1 MSAVLSTFYLPA
13 APKAEVKRILRP
25 SVRGKFIF
33 TGEEK
38 LYLRGIPYGT
48 FRPDANGDEF
58 PPPEIVEL
66 DFKQMQASRINAVRT
81 YTAPPRWL
89 LDAAQRCGLHVM
101 VGLPWE
107 QHVAFLEDKKH
118 QRSIENA
125 VRAGVRECAGHPA
138 VLCYAVGNEIP
149 APIVRWHGPRRIE
162 R

>member
-38 LYLRGIPYGT
+38 LYLRGITYGT

-66 DFKQMQASRINAVRT
+66 DFQQMQASRINAVRT

-89 LDAAQRCGLHVM
+89 LDAAQRHGLWVM
-101 VGLPWE
+101 VGLPVE
-107 QHVAFLEDKKH
+107 RSAAFLDYPNCA
-118 QRSIENA
+118 RSIEQM
-125 VRAGVRECAGHPA
+125 VRANVRRSEERRVGKECRS
-138 VLCYAVGNEIP
+138 
-149 APIVRWHGPRRIE
+149 RWSP
-162 R
+162 